1 MSKIWLIARYEFG
14 KRVFQKGFV
23 LALISFP
30 LIIVVMFGLIAFSVS
45 FEESDRPIGYVDE
58 AGFLNEPLLA
68 PQRAGSPDDPAPEEL
83 VPLQPFSNEDAAR
96 EALEAEDIQAYY
108 LIADDYAAS
117 NQVELVYIK
126 EPGGNVHRQF
136 WDFMQ
141 INQLTDLPVQVAERA
156 VSGSNVVVYWL
167 EDDGSYGREFSQ
179 ETFINTFWP
188 LVVGMGFVFM
198 LLSSSGYL
206 MGAVAE
212 EKESRT
218 MEIMVTSVSPFQLI
232 IGKVTGI
239 LGVTLTQLTGWILF
253 SVMAVYVGGNYLG
266 LEALQNL
273 KPDLASI
280 ATMAAVAVPSFVMV
294 AALMTA
300 VGATVAEVQEA
311 QQVTGLFTLP
321 AAIPLWLTGILIEN
335 PNSPISIVLSL
346 FPLTSVSAFS
356 LRMTFGRIP
365 LWQTA
370 GAIAI
375 GSVCAVG
382 ALWFASR
389 AFRLGMLRYGQR
401 LNLREVLNFGKHV
414 RS

>member
-1 MSKIWLIARYEFG
+1 MEKMWLIARYEFS

-45 FEESDRPIGYVDE
+45 FEESDKPIGYVDQSGVLE
-58 AGFLNEPLLA
+58 EPLPA
-68 PQRAGSPDDPAPEEL
+68 PQREGSPDEPGSDKLIPMQPYVSEE
-83 VPLQPFSNEDAAR
+83 AAR
-96 EALEAEDIQAYY
+96 EALEADVIQAYFV
-108 LIADDYAAS
+108 IAPDYAVS
-117 NQVELVYIK
+117 NQVELVYFK

-141 INQLTDLPVQVAERA
+141 INRLSDLPVPVASRA
-156 VSGSNVVVYWL
+156 VAGSNVVVYWL

-179 ETFINTFWP
+179 ETFVNTFWP

-218 MEIMVTSVSPFQLI
+218 MEIMVTSVSAFQLI
-232 IGKVTGI
+232 IGKVAGI
-239 LGVTLTQLTGWILF
+239 LGCTVTQLTGGILV
-253 SVMAVYVGGNYLG
+253 SVLGVYIGGNYLG

-273 KPDLASI
+273 TPDLSAI
-280 ATMAAVAVPSFVMV
+280 GTMAAVAVPSFVMV

-300 VGATVAEVQEA
+300 VGATVGEVQEA
-311 QQVTGLFTLP
+311 QQMTGLFTLP

-335 PNSPISIVLSL
+335 PDSPISIVLSL
-346 FPLTSVSAFS
+346 LPITSVSAFS

-370 GAIAI
+370 SAIAI
-375 GSVCAVG
+375 SSVCAAG

-401 LNLREVLNFGKHV
+401 LNLREVVNWGKKV